1 MAVLRPFKAVRPT
14 KGFESMVMSKPYDVM
29 NRQEA
34 ARMATDNPYSFLHIS
49 RAEIDLPE
57 VEDVYSEEVYKKA
70 KNNIDKFLE
79 DGTLM
84 IESKPMLYIYR
95 QTMNGNVQTGIVG
108 CVSIDDYESNVI
120 KKHEYTR
127 HEKEEDRINHFDICN
142 ANTEPVFLTYRDNKK
157 IRLLIEGYI
166 SNNERE
172 YDITDDGV
180 RHEIWAIKDDN
191 VINGICG
198 LFATIPAFYIADGHH
213 RTASAYNV
221 GKRRRKKNPDYTG
234 IEEFNYFLAAVFP
247 DEDLKV
253 FDYNRVVRDLNGN
266 SNEEFI
272 EKIREMGFNVKCLEE
287 GEQYRPDEPHCFG
300 MYLDG
305 CWYKLVAKDEIIP
318 EGIIESLDVSILQ
331 NNILEPILGIKDVRT
346 DSRIDFVG
354 GIRGLKE
361 LERRV
366 ETDMAVAFCLHPVSI
381 ADIMTISDNQ
391 MVMPPKSTWFE
402 PKLGSGL
409 FMHLL

>member
-1 MAVLRPFKAVRPT
+1 MAVLRPFRAVRPA
-14 KGFESMVMSKPYDVM
+14 KGYEKLVMAKPYDVM
-29 NRQEA
+29 NRKEA
-34 ARMATDNPYSFLHIS
+34 ERMAQDNPNSFLHIT

-57 VEDVYSEEVYKKA
+57 EENPYSEKVYKKA
-70 KNNIDKFLE
+70 KENIDRFLE
-79 DGTLM
+79 NGTLM
-84 IESKPMLYIYR
+84 MESKPMLYIYR

-108 CVSIDDYESNVI
+108 CVSIDDYENNVI
-120 KKHEYTR
+120 KKHEFTR
-127 HEKEEDRINHFDICN
+127 HEKEVDRINHFDICN
-142 ANTEPVFLTYRDNKK
+142 ANTESVFLTYRDNKK
-157 IRLLIEGYI
+157 IRLLTEGYI
-166 SNNERE
+166 NNNEKE
-172 YDITDDGV
+172 YDIQEDGV

-213 RTASAYNV
+213 RTASAYKV
-221 GKRRRKKNPDYTG
+221 GQKRRKKNPDYTG
-234 IEEFNYFLAAVFP
+234 IEEFNYFLATVFP
-247 DEDLKV
+247 DDDLKV

-266 SNEEFI
+266 SKEEFI
-272 EKIREMGFNVKCLEE
+272 NKIEEMGFTVKCLEE
-287 GEQYRPDEPHCFG
+287 EPYRPDEPHCFG

-305 CWYKLVAKDEIIP
+305 HWYKLVTKDEIIS

-366 ETDMAVAFCLHPVSI
+366 QTDMAVAFCLHPVAIS
-381 ADIMTISDNQ
+381 DIMTISDNQ
-391 MVMPPKSTWFE
+391 MIMPPKSTWFE

-409 FMHLL
+409 FMHML